1 MKTPRKM
8 KVEIEINE
16 YLDQETMRQMAEDA
30 FRDAVRRELSRESEV
45 QRILS
50 NISYDIVQQAVNEV
64 VPRYKDII
72 VENVKKQLDDFH
84 ASYYI
89 FRRKD
94 AWEKEN
100 GVGTDILNEE
110 VRAEKDKIV
119 QKVKDAIDSFDARAL
134 VADVFRAEIKDAA
147 EKLGTLSDRLF
158 YLAAEK
164 EERE

>member
-1 MKTPRKM
+1 M

-16 YLDQETMRQMAEDA
+16 YLDQETMQQIAEDT

-84 ASYYI
+84 PSYYI

-100 GVGTDILNEE
+100 GAGTDILNEE

-147 EKLGTLSDRLF
+147 EKLGTLSDRLY

>member
-1 MKTPRKM
+1 M

-16 YLDQETMRQMAEDA
+16 YLDQETMRQVAEDA
-30 FRDAVRRELSRESEV
+30 FREAVRRELSRESEV

-64 VPRYKDII
+64 VPSYKDII
-72 VENVKKQLDDFH
+72 VENVKKQLDNFH

-110 VRAEKDKIV
+110 VRAEKGKIV

-147 EKLGTLSDRLF
+147 EDIKIKAED
-158 YLAAEK
+158 AVENAEK
-164 EERE
+164 KAEEILS

>member
-1 MKTPRKM
+1 M

>member
-1 MKTPRKM
+1 M

-16 YLDQETMRQMAEDA
+16 YLDQETMQQMAEDA

-45 QRILS
+45 ERILS
-50 NISYDIVQQAVNEV
+50 NISYGIVQQAVNEI
-64 VPRYKDII
+64 VPRYKEIL
-72 VENVKKQLDDFH
+72 VENVKKQLDNFNP
-84 ASYYI
+84 AFYI
-89 FRRKD
+89 FRVKD
-94 AWEKEN
+94 VWEKEN
-100 GVGTDILNEE
+100 GAGTDIVNAE
-110 VRAEKDKIV
+110 VRAEKDKII

>member
-1 MKTPRKM
+1 M
-8 KVEIEINE
+8 EIEINE
-16 YLDQETMRQMAEDA
+16 YLDQETMRQLAEDS
-30 FRDAVRRELSRESEV
+30 FRDAVKRVLSRESEIE
-45 QRILS
+45 RLLS
-50 NISYDIVQQAVNEV
+50 NISYGIVQQAVNEV
-64 VPRYKDII
+64 VPRYKDIL
-72 VENVKKQLDDFH
+72 VENVRKQLDDFH
-84 ASYYI
+84 PAFYI
-89 FRRKD
+89 FRVKD
-94 AWEKEN
+94 VWEKEN
-100 GVGTDILNEE
+100 GAGTDIVNAE

>member
-1 MKTPRKM
+1 M
-8 KVEIEINE
+8 EIEINE
-16 YLDQETMRQMAEDA
+16 YLDQETMQQIAEDA

-84 ASYYI
+84 PSYYI

-134 VADVFRAEIKDAA
+134 VADAFRAEIKDAA
-147 EKLGTLSDRLF
+147 EKLGTLSDRLY

>member
-1 MKTPRKM
+1 MKL
-8 KVEIEINE
+8 EIDINE
-16 YLDQETMRQMAEDA
+16 YLDQETMQQMAEDA
-30 FRDAVRRELSRESEV
+30 FREAVRRELSRESEV

-84 ASYYI
+84 PSYYI

-94 AWEKEN
+94 SWEKEN
-100 GVGTDILNEE
+100 GVGTDILNAE

-134 VADVFRAEIKDAA
+134 VAEVFRSEIEDAA
-147 EKLGTLSDRLF
+147 EKLGTLSDRLY
-158 YLAAEK
+158 YLAADK
-164 EERE
+164 EDRK

>member
-1 MKTPRKM
+1 M

-16 YLDQETMRQMAEDA
+16 YLDQETMQQVAEDV
-30 FRDAVRRELSRESEV
+30 FREAVRRELSRESEV

>member
-1 MKTPRKM
+1 M

-16 YLDQETMRQMAEDA
+16 YLDQETMQQVAEDV
-30 FRDAVRRELSRESEV
+30 FREAVKRELSRESEV

-72 VENVKKQLDDFH
+72 VENVKKQLDDFR

-100 GVGTDILNEE
+100 GAGTDILNDE

-134 VADVFRAEIKDAA
+134 VAEVFRSEIEDAA
-147 EKLGTLSDRLF
+147 EKLGTLSDRLY
-158 YLAAEK
+158 YLAADK
-164 EERE
+164 EDRK